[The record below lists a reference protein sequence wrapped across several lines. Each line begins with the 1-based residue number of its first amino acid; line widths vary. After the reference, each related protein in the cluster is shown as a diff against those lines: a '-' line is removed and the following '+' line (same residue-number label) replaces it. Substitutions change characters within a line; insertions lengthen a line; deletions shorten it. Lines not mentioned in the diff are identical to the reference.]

1 MFNIVFIFLIILIT
15 SLSTFTTTSHWLH
28 LLWMLQ
34 FLFFPKF
41 PILIFQFLGCCG
53 LLREQR
59 GEFIT
64 LNSSGIVY
72 SYDSVLIGT
81 LVMVSIYL
89 FFTLLFGSYC
99 PEFFELTSTITITV
113 LTPVSYNYMVSLASG
128 GKKSGDVGLTC
139 MSHEL
144 YYAWYYLPTF
154 YIVLFFVLICLFF
167 CYCCFIFIFLWD
179 GSIYVMK
186 EWITFISI
194 TLKPSFWPCY
204 TRIALWF

>member
-15 SLSTFTTTSHWLH
+15 SLSTFTATSHWLH

-41 PILIFQFLGCCG
+41 PILIFQFLGCCS

-72 SYDSVLIGT
+72 PYDSVLIGT

-139 MSHEL
+139 RCHMSFAMPDIIFQPFIL
-144 YYAWYYLPTF
+144 FCFLFCFACFFVIVALFSFF
-154 YIVLFFVLICLFF
+154 YGMVLFL
-167 CYCCFIFIFLWD
+167 
-179 GSIYVMK
+179 
-186 EWITFISI
+186 
-194 TLKPSFWPCY
+194 
-204 TRIALWF
+204 